1 LADKNEQSQKKI
13 EDSKEDTKEKI
24 SETKKIQ
31 EKHPISKERIEE
43 EKVEKVEEPEELSEF
58 KEREPVE
65 KKLEPSVEKKSD
77 KVDLKKEKSIK
88 KKDEK
93 DSDFNYIVRIANTD
107 IDGEKKITFGLTQI
121 KGVGRRMAT
130 LITDAAG
137 IDREIKCGNLTESQ
151 LVKINEVLENLDKKA
166 PAWMLNHR
174 KDLDTG
180 KDIHLIST
188 DVEMRLR
195 DEINLLKMI
204 RSYRGIRHETGL
216 TVRGQRTRS
225 NSRKGLA
232 LGVSKKGKSQ

>member
-1 LADKNEQSQKKI
+1 MTDKKDQSPIKI
-13 EDSKEDTKEKI
+13 DESKEDDKEKI
-24 SETKKIQ
+24 IETKKI
-31 EKHPISKERIEE
+31 EEEHSMPEGRIEE
-43 EKVEKVEEPEELSEF
+43 EKVEKEESEKVSELKEKEPEIT
-58 KEREPVE
+58 KPEP
-65 KKLEPSVEKKSD
+65 PIEKKSD
-77 KVDLKKEKSIK
+77 KGDLKKEKPIK
-88 KKDEK
+88 KKDDK

-137 IDREIKCGNLTESQ
+137 INREIKCGNLTESQ
-151 LVKINEVLENLDKKA
+151 LVKIKEVLENLDKEA
-166 PAWMLNHR
+166 PGWMLNHR

-204 RSYRGIRHETGL
+204 RSYRGIRHESGL

-232 LGVSKKGKSQ
+232 LGVSKKSKSQ

>member
-1 LADKNEQSQKKI
+1 MVDKNDQSPKKI
-13 EDSKEDTKEKI
+13 EEEDSMPEGQIEKEKI
-24 SETKKIQ
+24 EKEVESDEPSELK
-31 EKHPISKERIEE
+31 EK
-43 EKVEKVEEPEELSEF
+43 EPEVP
-58 KEREPVE
+58 KP
-65 KKLEPSVEKKSD
+65 EPSIGKKSD
-77 KVDLKKEKSIK
+77 KVELKKDKQK
-88 KKDEK
+88 QKKDEK

-151 LVKINEVLENLDKKA
+151 LEKINEVLENLDKKA

-180 KDIHLIST
+180 KDIHLLST

-204 RSYRGIRHETGL
+204 RSYRGIRHESGL

-232 LGVSKKGKSQ
+232 LGVSKKSKSQ